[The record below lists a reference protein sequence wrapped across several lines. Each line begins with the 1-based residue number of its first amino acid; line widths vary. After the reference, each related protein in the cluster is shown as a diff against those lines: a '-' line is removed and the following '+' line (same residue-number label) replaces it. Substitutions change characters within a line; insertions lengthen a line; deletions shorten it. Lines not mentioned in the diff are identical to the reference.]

1 MAVRNRCF
9 VVAAALVLASCST
22 ASPPSPTPP
31 PGMAVEPK
39 PLVVYALDAGVRS
52 KWKMIAPRARS
63 LVLASTA
70 VSLIGLIEYASS
82 STVVDPY
89 KDNFRYVVAGDG
101 FCDVEQ
107 SHIKVGAG
115 DLISAPIGVSR
126 GCKADRATLLFLTV
140 SLSRGRNRVGLY
152 EQPPPAG
159 LIKAAALMDSLPDR
173 TQTFAYRTLFNGFYG
188 EILSAKIARLDGLST
203 SADEYVYVRRGEG
216 EVLLAGRRSPLR
228 PGALFVAPANTSFS
242 MRATGKPLEALVIR
256 SNHEVPAI

>member
-9 VVAAALVLASCST
+9 VVAAAFVLASCTT

-31 PGMAVEPK
+31 PGMVIQPK
-39 PLVVYALDAGVRS
+39 ALVVYALDAGVRS
-52 KWKMIAPRARS
+52 KWKTIAPRVRS

-70 VSLIGLIEYASS
+70 VSLVGLVEYASS

-89 KDNFRYVVAGDG
+89 KDNFRYVLAGDG
-101 FCDVEQ
+101 YCDVEQ
-107 SHIKVGAG
+107 SRIMVGAG
-115 DLISAPIGVSR
+115 DLVGAPIGVSR
-126 GCKADRATLLFLTV
+126 DCKAHSATMLFLTV

-152 EQPPPAG
+152 EQPPTAG
-159 LIKAAALMDSLPDR
+159 LIKAGALMDSLPDR

-216 EVLLAGRRSPLR
+216 EVLLAGRRWPLR
-228 PGALFVAPANTSFS
+228 AGALFVAPANTGFS

-256 SNHEVPAI
+256 SNHEVSGI